1 MKIGQDALSLITQAK
16 RALIHAFLAL
26 AVLATPLF
34 PGHLVLAAEPPLS
47 KSGEALLGQYAA
59 LKTKLENN
67 QFGIPLHVESREESD
82 SLRVDVYGIF
92 DYPFNAVSQSLQKPD
107 SWCDI
112 NSLLINIKA
121 STFSKVSGEWL
132 LTLYSGRKYYQPPK
146 DAFKLDLGFHIATA
160 NKEYLAIKLAGDN
173 GPLGTRDHRI
183 MFEAVPLDKDR
194 TFIHFGYDY
203 SFGILARATMM
214 SYYATIGRNKKG
226 FTVRATATRGD
237 PVYVDGARGSL
248 ERIAVRSYFAI
259 QTFMD
264 ALKIPGN
271 QRFEKRLNLW
281 YDLTSQFPRQLYE
294 IDKGEYLAN
303 KRREHINQR
312 RLQENL
318 NK

>member
-1 MKIGQDALSLITQAK
+1 
-16 RALIHAFLAL
+16 
-26 AVLATPLF
+26 LATALF
-34 PGHLVLAAEPPLS
+34 WHYLALAAEPLPTN
-47 KSGEALLGQYAA
+47 GQALLAKYSA
-59 LKTKLENN
+59 LKTRLENN
-67 QFGIPLHVESREESD
+67 PFGIPLHVESIEGSQ

-92 DYPFNAVSQSLQKPD
+92 DYPFDSVSESLQEPNN
-107 SWCDI
+107 WCDI

-121 STFSKVSGEWL
+121 TTCRKVSGEWL
-132 LTLYSGRKYYQPPK
+132 LSLYSGRKYYQPPK
-146 DAFKLDLGFHIATA
+146 DAFKLDLGFHLAATE
-160 NKEYLAIKLAGDN
+160 KKYLDIELAGDN

-183 MFEAVPLDKDR
+183 KVEAAPLDQDR
-194 TFIHFGYDY
+194 TFMHFRYDY
-203 SFGILARATMM
+203 NFGVLARAAML

-226 FTVRATATRGD
+226 FTIRATTIKGD

-264 ALKIPGN
+264 ALTIPGN

-281 YDLTSQFPRQLYE
+281 YDLTTRFPRQLYE

-312 RLQENL
+312 RLQEAL
-318 NK
+318 DK